1 MVFVDIRIKLI
12 SFVFL
17 SSRMLIISNA
27 FVACPVV
34 QWIVRLTTTTEV
46 AGSNIT
52 GSSCVYFCSFS
63 DIFFFI
69 FCEILTDFSCNQ
81 IQSKCEHVLV
91 FFSFC
96 ISLHYAFFSH
106 FTYGGRVSVSRCSFW
121 NRHTVFLC
129 YHCLSWQSVKNAI
142 TSFKFSK

>member
-81 IQSKCEHVLV
+81 IQSKCAHVLV

-96 ISLHYAFFSH
+96 ISLHYAFFLIL
-106 FTYGGRVSVSRCSFW
+106 R
-121 NRHTVFLC
+121 TVDV
-129 YHCLSWQSVKNAI
+129 CLSHDVLSGIGTRCFSAI
-142 TSFKFSK
+142 TAYLGNQSKMP